1 MREIILIKN
10 GELALKGLNRATFE
24 SVLVKNI
31 KRRLHN
37 LGRFV
42 ITRSQSTITIEPTD
56 EGFDVDEAV
65 DRLGRV
71 FGIAAFQRACE
82 TEKSMDAILRDACA
96 YLGEEL
102 SGIRAFKV
110 ESKRSDKTFPL
121 TSPEI
126 SREVGGAL
134 LARYPHLRVDVHRP
148 ERTVTV
154 EVREHAAFIHCDQIK
169 GAGGMPVG
177 TGGKAMLL
185 ISGGIDSPVA
195 GWMMAKRGI
204 VLDAVHFASPPYTS
218 PQSEQKVHDLL
229 GQVARYSGDIGLYT
243 VPFTEIQEQIR
254 DHCPEALFTLVM
266 RRFMMRIA
274 ERIARRESCA
284 ALITGESVGQV
295 ASQTILALGC
305 TDAAAALP
313 VFRPLI
319 GMDKDEIIRRA
330 RHIETFDISIRPYED
345 CCTVFT
351 PRHPRTRPSLPLVEA
366 AEQKLDV
373 EALVSRAARGANFE
387 LIRTEG

>member
-254 DHCPEALFTLVM
+254 DNCPEALFTLVM

-305 TDAAAALP
+305 TDAAATLP

-373 EALVSRAARGANFE
+373 EALVSRAAKGAKFE
-387 LIRTEG
+387 LIRNDG